1 MKYIYLKENSEPF
14 TESAATSLDAGSRG
28 WDCERMMEA
37 RQFGLLTKVTS
48 ASDPARNPAP
58 ISTSGIGTRPANNS
72 TGWATHEQT
81 SDFTVR
87 STSNIGQ
94 EVLDA
99 NGKVV
104 VWTTDVVL
112 AHRIA
117 RMLNADQG

>member
-14 TESAATSLDAGSRG
+14 TESAATSSGVGSKG
-28 WDCERMMEA
+28 WGYEPMGEA
-37 RQFGLLTKVTS
+37 RQLGLSTKATS
-48 ASDPARNPAP
+48 ASDQARSPAP